1 MNEKYQ
7 ELLDEILYIFQ
18 EVVRVNVEED
28 LGVLIPYANRREMMQ
43 ELRKAFP
50 AYRITGDFNK
60 LRIIEDAVNAVW
72 EAYGAKQRLISEIAD
87 LVFEVMSS
95 KKYVSAKHYAAD
107 EELFSEILPQAADD
121 DNQKFI
127 KKRVYDYHWLS
138 LHAAL
143 VRKYQFCPGNIP
155 QLEQAKTIGCLME
168 IFYRRDRF

>member
-7 ELLDEILYIFQ
+7 EFLDEVLYLFQ
-18 EVVRVNVEED
+18 EVVKVNVEED

-60 LRIIEDAVNAVW
+60 LRIIEDAVNIVW
-72 EAYGAKQRLISEIAD
+72 GAYEAKRKMISEITD
-87 LVFEVMSS
+87 LAFDIMAS
-95 KKYVSAKHYAAD
+95 KKYVPAKHYAVN
-107 EELFSEILPQAADD
+107 EEIFSEILPQDKDD

-155 QLEQAKTIGCLME
+155 QLEKTKTITGLAE
-168 IFYRRDRF
+168 IFYRRGKF